1 MARNRSSKPHLL
13 NRFALPLAWG
23 FRLWYSSLRVHH
35 DVANPAQDPRV
46 TRSGAIYATWHED
59 LFVNGCGFNDCNIH
73 VMISSSS
80 DGDFGTNIV
89 TNLGYGAI
97 RGSSG
102 RGGARALREMMRTVE
117 GTNVGITPD
126 GPKGPRRVVKEGTTY
141 IASRTGMPIVAM
153 GTAYTCATRFN
164 SWDRMALAWPGT
176 RAVVCLW
183 PGLLVPAEANSEE
196 LMSSTQQLQQNM
208 TSANERAQ
216 LLLSEWLKTGKRP
229 AARTADTAFDT
240 SPPPGTLHDLTRAA

>member
-1 MARNRSSKPHLL
+1 MARKKSQWKARV
-13 NRFALPLAWG
+13 FGAAAWPLSVA
-23 FRLWYSSLRVHH
+23 FRIWYHTLRVHH
-35 DVANPAQDPRV
+35 DVADPAHDPRV
-46 TRSGAIYATWHED
+46 TKAGAIYATWHED
-59 LFVNGCGFNDCNIH
+59 LFVNGNGFNDCNIH

-89 TNLGYGAI
+89 KHLGYGAI

-102 RGGARALREMMRTVE
+102 RNGVRALREMIRNVE

-153 GTAYTCATRFN
+153 GTAYSCATRFS
-164 SWDRMALAWPGT
+164 SWDRMALAWPRS

-183 PGLLVPAEANSEE
+183 PALSVPADADSEQ
-196 LMSSTQQLQQNM
+196 LQAYTQQLQSNM
-208 TSANERAQ
+208 FLANERAQ
-216 LLLSEWLKTGKRP
+216 KLLTEWVSTGKRP
-229 AARTADTAFDT
+229 AKRATDPVTG
-240 SPPPGTLHDLTRAA
+240 GTQPDDVTRAA